1 MNSTFDTLTATSYN
15 AIITSFDDD
24 YYYGTFYRRYEEGH
38 RQFLSHFY
46 VCLDSEA
53 SSLYFDGADKIDE
66 QTLTD
71 FETDD
76 TDRLEDELFK
86 TIYESGNIVFQAVKK
101 EGGRIDLILR

>member
-1 MNSTFDTLTATSYN
+1 MTATSYN

-53 SSLYFDGADKIDE
+53 SSLYFDGADKIDQ

-71 FETDD
+71 FEVDGLFL
-76 TDRLEDELFK
+76 LENKLFK
-86 TIYESGNIVFQAVKK
+86 TIYESDNTIFQAVKK

>member
-1 MNSTFDTLTATSYN
+1 MNSTFDTMTATSYN

-46 VCLDSEA
+46 ICLDSEA

-86 TIYESGNIVFQAVKK
+86 TIYESDNIVFQAVKK